1 MPLISILY
9 GGNSGAFD
17 GMMIS
22 LISLA
27 KHTKEPLNVY
37 ILTMDLTDK
46 KPAFAPICEKQRAF
60 LEQICKDVNSKSSVV
75 LIDVGDLYR
84 ENLFNSPNAETSYTP
99 YALLRLLACKIS
111 SLPKKI
117 LYLDTDTVINKDIS
131 GLWNTDIENY
141 EFAAV
146 LDYYGK
152 IFMGYK
158 YVNTGVLLLNLDMI
172 NKTGLF
178 DRSID
183 LLNKKKIFLPDQT
196 ALNRLVRKKLIL
208 DTKYN
213 EQKHFKD
220 NTVIQH
226 FAKTIIWFPY
236 FHTRNIKP
244 WNVAEVKA
252 MTDKYNDILDLY
264 ENKKY
269 DFEKEIVK

>member
-1 MPLISILY
+1 MISILY

-22 LISLA
+22 LISLV
-27 KHTKEPLNVY
+27 KHTKEPLDVY

-111 SLPKKI
+111 CLPKKI

-131 GLWNTDIENY
+131 ELWNTDIENY
-141 EFAAV
+141 ELAAA

-172 NKTGLF
+172 SKTGLF
-178 DRSID
+178 DSSID

-208 DTKYN
+208 DSKYN
-213 EQKHFKD
+213 EQKHFRD

-226 FAKTIIWFPY
+226 FSKTIIWFPY

-244 WNVAEVKA
+244 WNVEEVKA
-252 MTDKYNDILDLY
+252 MTNKYNDILDLY
-264 ENKKY
+264 ENKKH
-269 DFEKEIVK
+269 DFEKEIVI

>member
-1 MPLISILY
+1 MISILY

-22 LISLA
+22 LISLV
-27 KHTKEPLNVY
+27 KHTKEPLDVY

-60 LEQICKDVNSKSSVV
+60 LEQICKEVNIKSSVV

-111 SLPKKI
+111 CLPKKI

-131 GLWNTDIENY
+131 ELWNTDIENY
-141 EFAAV
+141 ELAAA

-172 NKTGLF
+172 KTTGLF
-178 DRSID
+178 DRAID
-183 LLNKKKIFLPDQT
+183 LLNRKKIFLPDQT
-196 ALNRLVRKKLIL
+196 ALNRLVKKKLVL
-208 DTKYN
+208 DAKYN

-220 NTVIQH
+220 DTVIQH

-244 WNVAEVKA
+244 WNVEGVKSL
-252 MTDKYNDILDLY
+252 TDKYNDVLDIY
-264 ENKKY
+264 QIKKQ
-269 DFEKEIVK
+269 DFEKEIIIK

>member
-1 MPLISILY
+1 MSLISILY

-131 GLWNTDIENY
+131 ELWNTDIENY
-141 EFAAV
+141 EFAAA

-172 NKTGLF
+172 SKTGLF

-213 EQKHFKD
+213 EQKHFRD

-264 ENKKY
+264 KNKKY

>member
-1 MPLISILY
+1 MISILY

-22 LISLA
+22 LISLV
-27 KHTKEPLNVY
+27 KHTKEPLDVY

-60 LEQICKDVNSKSSVV
+60 LEQICKEVNIKSSVV

-111 SLPKKI
+111 CLPKKI

-131 GLWNTDIENY
+131 ELWNTDIENY

-172 NKTGLF
+172 SKTGLF

-208 DTKYN
+208 DSKYN
-213 EQKHFKD
+213 EQKHFRD

-244 WNVAEVKA
+244 WNVEGVKA
-252 MTDKYNDILDLY
+252 MTNKYNDILDLY
-264 ENKKY
+264 ENKKH
-269 DFEKEIVK
+269 DFEKEIVI

>member
-1 MPLISILY
+1 MSLISILY

-22 LISLA
+22 LISLT

-60 LEQICKDVNSKSSVV
+60 LEQICKGVNSKSSVV

-111 SLPKKI
+111 ALSKKM
-117 LYLDTDTVINKDIS
+117 LELDTDTVINKDIS
-131 GLWNTDIENY
+131 ELWNTDIENY
-141 EFAAV
+141 EFAAA

-172 NKTGLF
+172 SKTGLF

-213 EQKHFKD
+213 EQKHFRD

-264 ENKKY
+264 KNKKY

>member
-1 MPLISILY
+1 MISILY

-22 LISLA
+22 LISLV
-27 KHTKEPLNVY
+27 KHTKEPIDVY

-46 KPAFAPICEKQRAF
+46 NPAFAPVCEDQRAF
-60 LEQICKDVNSKSSVV
+60 LDKICKEVNGESSVT

-84 ENLFNSPNAETSYTP
+84 ERLFSSPNAETSYTP
-99 YALLRLLACKIS
+99 YTLLRLLACEIS

-131 GLWNTDIENY
+131 ELWNTDVENY
-141 EFAAV
+141 EFAAS

-158 YVNTGVLLLNLDMI
+158 YVNAGVLLLNLDMI
-172 NKTGLF
+172 KKTGLF
-178 DRSID
+178 DRAID
-183 LLNKKKIFLPDQT
+183 LLNRKKIFLPDQT
-196 ALNRLVRKKLIL
+196 ALNRLVKKKLVL

-220 NTVIQH
+220 DTVIQH

-244 WNVAEVKA
+244 WNVEGVKSL
-252 MTDKYNDILDLY
+252 TDKYNDVLELY
-264 ENKKY
+264 QIKKQ
-269 DFEKEIVK
+269 DFEKEIIK

>member
-1 MPLISILY
+1 MISILY

-22 LISLA
+22 LISLV
-27 KHTKEPLNVY
+27 KHTKEPIDVY

-46 KPAFAPICEKQRAF
+46 NPAFAPICEDQRAF
-60 LEQICKDVNSKSSVV
+60 LDKICKEENGESSVT

-84 ENLFNSPNAETSYTP
+84 ERLFSSPNAETSYTP
-99 YALLRLLACKIS
+99 YTLLRLLACES
-111 SLPKKI
+111 PSLPKKI

-131 GLWNTDIENY
+131 ELWNTDVDDY
-141 EFAAV
+141 EFAAS

-158 YVNTGVLLLNLDMI
+158 YVNAGVLLLNLDMI
-172 NKTGLF
+172 RKTGLF
-178 DRSID
+178 DRAID

-196 ALNRLVRKKLIL
+196 ALNRLVKKKLVL
-208 DTKYN
+208 NTKYN

-220 NTVIQH
+220 GTVIQH

-244 WNVAEVKA
+244 WNVEGVKSL
-252 MTDKYNDILDLY
+252 TDKYNDVLEIY
-264 ENKKY
+264 QIKKQ
-269 DFEKEIVK
+269 DFEKEIIK